1 MFTDYVSQVTPNRTN
16 LKLAIHFKIQLN
28 SVVNLIKSRGC
39 RDTGYSVASLEME
52 EYWQCLKKKKKW
64 NRVVFLSSH
73 LDKSSKVN

>member
-28 SVVNLIKSRGC
+28 SVVNPIKSRGC

-52 EYWQCLKKKKKW
+52 EYWQCLKKKK
-64 NRVVFLSSH
+64 NGIELSSF
-73 LDKSSKVN
+73 LLTLIKVQK